1 MKKVL
6 IITLYGNFNFGNKLQ
21 NYALQEKLKSL
32 GFEVE
37 TLVYKHAY
45 KSKLKNIKTYIAK
58 NIKKI
63 IKENKDLKREQ
74 AFCNFNSKYLNYKK
88 GIVTYYKVDKHTKN
102 DYAYYVYGSDQIWN
116 PYYTFKTPLFMF

>member
-37 TLVYKHAY
+37 TLVYKHTY
-45 KSKLKNIKTYIAK
+45 KSKLKNIKVYIAK
-58 NIKKI
+58 I
-63 IKENKDLKREQ
+63 IK
-74 AFCNFNSKYLNYKK
+74 NSLEKIK
-88 GIVTYYKVDKHTKN
+88 I
-102 DYAYYVYGSDQIWN
+102 
-116 PYYTFKTPLFMF
+116 